1 MKQIEKM
8 EADGTIN
15 NYVKQEQ
22 SMIRREAARQVK
34 FFDGIDVPMTELI
47 PVRVDRLGPDTW
59 MEADVHGHR

>member
-22 SMIRREAARQVK
+22 SMIRREAARQFK
-34 FFDGIDVPMTELI
+34 FFDGIRTMDKYPGRH
-47 PVRVDRLGPDTW
+47 VRR
-59 MEADVHGHR
+59 GHQARTQRRG